1 MPYRFIEEEAT
12 ADVAFEAWGDSLEEV
27 FQASAEAT
35 LNVMIDNV
43 DSVTPSES
51 ALIELADEALDLL
64 LFDFLQRL
72 IYYKDAKRLLLRVN
86 DLRVQQDQG
95 VWTLWA
101 VARGEALDPRQ
112 HRQIVDV
119 KAVTLHGF
127 RLEEVDGQ
135 WRAHVLLDI

>member
-1 MPYRFIEEEAT
+1 MPYRFLEDEAT
-12 ADVAFEAWGDSLEEV
+12 ADVAFEAWGASLEEV
-27 FQASAEAT
+27 FEASAEAT

-43 DSVTPSES
+43 DSVTPRES
-51 ALIELADEALDLL
+51 VPIELADEALDLL

-72 IYYKDAKRLLLRVN
+72 IYFKDAKRLLLRVN
-86 DLRVQQDQG
+86 ELRVQQDQG
-95 VWTLWA
+95 VWTLRA
-101 VARGEALDPRQ
+101 EARGEPLDPQR

-127 RLEEVDGQ
+127 RLEEADGQ